1 VPPAFANAAK
11 GLVLSASEPV
21 SLTIPSIGV
30 KSALLELGLNADG
43 TVQVPSL
50 EEPHSQA
57 GWYKNSPT
65 PGSVGPAILLGHI
78 DSKKY
83 GPGVFYDLGRL
94 KPGQEVDV
102 TRQDGTVAVFA
113 IDQVRV
119 YPKDNFPTKDVYGN
133 IDHAGLRLITCGG
146 TFDPTKHSYESN
158 IVAYASLVSS
168 H

>member
-1 VPPAFANAAK
+1 
-11 GLVLSASEPV
+11 
-21 SLTIPSIGV
+21 
-30 KSALLELGLNADG
+30 
-43 TVQVPSL
+43 
-50 EEPHSQA
+50 
-57 GWYKNSPT
+57 
-65 PGSVGPAILLGHI
+65 VGPAILLGHI